1 MRLILFACT
10 ALAAQ
15 SRADHHQHL
24 LRSALTPPA
33 GYAQSA
39 AELIRQLDEAKI
51 DRAVLLS
58 IAYQFG
64 SPNRPPVANEYER
77 VKAENDWTAEQAAQF
92 PKRLIAFCGVNPLK
106 VYALE
111 EITRCARDPRLR
123 RGLKL
128 HFGNSDVNM
137 DNPSHVAQLR
147 RVFGEAN
154 RHRMAIVAHIR
165 SNYNNRR
172 PWGAQQARVF
182 LDQLLPLAKDT
193 TVQIA
198 HLASAGAFDD
208 DGVEAALTVFADAFA
223 ARDKRM
229 KRVYIDVSMARWE
242 SKAEVAATL
251 MRRIGMKRLV
261 YGSDGPPTKAS
272 QDFRKLPLTA
282 RELGQIERNVAP
294 YLAK

>member
-1 MRLILFACT
+1 MRLALFVCAT
-10 ALAAQ
+10 LAAQ
-15 SRADHHQHL
+15 PRADHHQHL
-24 LRSALTPPA
+24 LRSALTPPE

-51 DRAVLLS
+51 ERAVLLS

-64 SPNRPPVANEYER
+64 NPNRPAVANEYER

-106 VYALE
+106 DYALG
-111 EITRCARDPRLR
+111 EIARCAKDPRLR

-137 DNPSHVAQLR
+137 DNPAHVVQLR
-147 RVFGEAN
+147 QVFSEAN

-182 LDQLLPLAKDT
+182 LDQLLPLAKDV

-198 HLASAGAFDD
+198 HAASAGAFDD
-208 DGVEAALTVFADAFA
+208 EGVEAALTVFAGAIA

-242 SKAEVAATL
+242 SKAESLAKL
-251 MRRIGMKRLV
+251 LRGIGMKRLI
-261 YGSDGPPTKAS
+261 YGSDSPPTKAS
-272 QDFRKLPLTA
+272 RDFRKLPLSTS
-282 RELGQIERNVAP
+282 ELRQIELNVAP
-294 YLAK
+294 YFR

>member
-1 MRLILFACT
+1 MRLAFFVCAT
-10 ALAAQ
+10 LAGQ
-15 SRADHHQHL
+15 PRADHHQHL
-24 LRSALTPPA
+24 LRSALTPPE

-51 DRAVLLS
+51 ERAVLLS

-64 SPNRPPVANEYER
+64 NPNRPAVANEYER
-77 VKAENDWTAEQAAQF
+77 VKAENDWTAEQAAQY
-92 PKRLIAFCGVNPLK
+92 PKRLTAFCGVNPLK
-106 VYALE
+106 DYALQ
-111 EITRCARDPRLR
+111 EIARCAKDPRLR

-137 DNPSHVAQLR
+137 DNPAHVAQLR
-147 RVFGEAN
+147 QVFSEAN

-172 PWGAQQARVF
+172 PWGAQQARVL

-208 DGVEAALTVFADAFA
+208 EGVEAALAVFAEAFA
-223 ARDKRM
+223 ARDKRV
-229 KRVYIDVSMARWE
+229 KRLYVDVSMARWE
-242 SKAEVAATL
+242 SKAESLARL
-251 MRRIGMKRLV
+251 LRKIGMKRLV
-261 YGSDGPPTKAS
+261 YGSDSPPTKALH
-272 QDFRKLPLTA
+272 DFRKLPLTA
-282 RELGQIERNVAP
+282 SELRQIELNVAP
-294 YLAK
+294 FFR